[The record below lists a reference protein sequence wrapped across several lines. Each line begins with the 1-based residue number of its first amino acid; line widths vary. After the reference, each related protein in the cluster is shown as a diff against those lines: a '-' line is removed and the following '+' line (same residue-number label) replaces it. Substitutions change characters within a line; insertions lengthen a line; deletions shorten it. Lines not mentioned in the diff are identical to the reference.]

1 MEWCLREL
9 QRPRTKRTVAACF
22 AVGLFCLLS
31 TPYLF
36 LEPLIP
42 TYHTND
48 WTRRDTYPQQ
58 LRLSF
63 GYHTTS
69 LNPPHAR
76 LYVLT
81 CRSEPTSES
90 WRTNAS

>member
-1 MEWCLREL
+1 MG
-9 QRPRTKRTVAACF
+9 VVF
-22 AVGLFCLLS
+22 AVALLCLLS

-42 TYHTND
+42 TNHTND
-48 WTRRDTYPQQ
+48 WSRRDTYPQQ

-69 LNPPHAR
+69 L
-76 LYVLT
+76 
-81 CRSEPTSES
+81 
-90 WRTNAS
+90 